1 ASDTP
6 PGSDDDSDTGV
17 RASAAPED
25 VPEAP
30 SEPVSLH
37 ILDVAAIAK
46 LTEGM
51 VEQYVEENPDVISSV
66 SWQSGG
72 APDLVGAV
80 KPQVESGD
88 ITIDLVLTGND
99 GLSAG
104 IDQDLWVPLV
114 DDFSDRLTNQ

>member
-1 ASDTP
+1 
-6 PGSDDDSDTGV
+6 
-17 RASAAPED
+17 
-25 VPEAP
+25 
-30 SEPVSLH
+30 
-37 ILDVAAIAK
+37 
-46 LTEGM
+46 
-51 VEQYVEENPDVISSV
+51 SSV
-66 SWQSGG
+66 SWESGG

-114 DDFSDRLTNQ
+114 DDFSDRLTNQANYIEPAAAMQELAEGYCVVVSYYHSLTFLQYVPDVVSVVPTTPKDVLV